1 MEHQKLDSSVLF
13 SVFSVSSCSNFD
25 EDRAMKRQ
33 GFTLVEMLVAMAL
46 TLFIMVILSQA
57 FITGLDSFSQLKAIG
72 DMEETLRVATSN
84 LRNDLT
90 LDHFEGKRRMSDP
103 TFLAT
108 LPRQGFFRVVQ
119 KTPSWL
125 EGSDLDDPNPPNASV
140 GLDPTVFPPGYP
152 VHVLHFTIKLRGNR
166 RENFLSAS
174 VPAGSPLLTTNTN
187 FFLQSTDALY
197 QNNTFNSQWGEV
209 VYFVVATGKTTD
221 AGTNL
226 FNLYRAQFVVAP
238 RNDLI
243 NAALVPGIAGTP
255 PSTPPGYTNIACN
268 AYNNSGNPFLY
279 FYTPADLA
287 KQPAAPSSI
296 PPPAGTFV
304 LPRTIDP
311 RSLDPV
317 GDPANGIPPTIVRG
331 GNKID
336 PRSQATLLTNNVV
349 HFTVQMLTKTAAGVS
364 DTDFNTDQRDY
375 DTAASP
381 GYQVLA
387 LQITLRVWDPKTQQS
402 RQISIVQDM

>member
-1 MEHQKLDSSVLF
+1 
-13 SVFSVSSCSNFD
+13 
-25 EDRAMKRQ
+25 MKRQ

-103 TFLAT
+103 TFLAM
-108 LPRQGFFRVVQ
+108 LPRQGFFRVYQ
-119 KTPSWL
+119 RTPSWL

-166 RENFLSAS
+166 RENFLSAT

-187 FFLQSTDALY
+187 FFLQPTDAVY

-221 AGTNL
+221 GGTNL

-238 RNDLI
+238 RNDLV
-243 NAALVPGIAGTP
+243 NAALI
-255 PSTPPGYTNIACN
+255 PSSSLAFYTNVACN
-268 AYNNSGNPFLY
+268 PDIKNTLLY
-279 FYTPADLA
+279 FYTPSDLA
-287 KQPAAPSSI
+287 KQPVAPSTI
-296 PPPAGTFV
+296 PPAAGTLV
-304 LPRTIDP
+304 SPRTIDP
-311 RSLDPV
+311 KSLDPV
-317 GDPANGIPPTIVRG
+317 GNTITRGTSKVPASALPSTAPQPGLQPALVC
-331 GNKID
+331 
-336 PRSQATLLTNNVV
+336 NNVV

-364 DTDFNTDQRDY
+364 DTDFNTDARDF

-387 LQITLRVWDPKTQQS
+387 LQITIRVWDPKTQQS